1 MASHISR
8 GRRELAVSTIA
19 TAQGASHISPVN
31 ERVYHQSNLLGDW
44 KGSFSNTHQA
54 IELKVVSINGST
66 AQVEYTHNGRT
77 ERGTASVDQN
87 FITFGN
93 VTIATRDGKKAALEF
108 SFGTVKQDAI
118 LSKAAAPVTDQNPL
132 VGSWTGASTTQSASF
147 QVLSINGRDAQVR
160 YTIDGQSRTGV
171 GDVVNNAVI
180 FGKVVLSVADGLN
193 GKLTFP
199 APGHQTFSL
208 GVKKFTPKTA

>member
-1 MASHISR
+1 
-8 GRRELAVSTIA
+8 VSTIA
-19 TAQGASHISPVN
+19 TTQGASHISPVN

-93 VTIATRDGKKAALEF
+93 ITIATRDGKKAALEF

-118 LSKAAAPVTDQNPL
+118 LSKAPPL
-132 VGSWTGASTTQSASF
+132 
-147 QVLSINGRDAQVR
+147 
-160 YTIDGQSRTGV
+160 SRTRIRWLAAG
-171 GDVVNNAVI
+171 
-180 FGKVVLSVADGLN
+180 
-193 GKLTFP
+193 P
-199 APGHQTFSL
+199 APRPRRAHPSRYSRSTG
-208 GVKKFTPKTA
+208 GMPKSDIPSMGRAARVSATSSTMP